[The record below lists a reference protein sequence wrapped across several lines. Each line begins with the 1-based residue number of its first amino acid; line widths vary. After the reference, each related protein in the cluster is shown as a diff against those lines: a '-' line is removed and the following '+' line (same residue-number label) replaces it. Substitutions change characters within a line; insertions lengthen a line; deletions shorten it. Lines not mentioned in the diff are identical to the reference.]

1 MKVSMFRFDI
11 IPLIVVRTIVKSGEN
26 TKTQN

>member
-1 MKVSMFRFDI
+1 MKVSVFQFDI
-11 IPLIVVRTIVKSGEN
+11 IPLIVVRAIVKSGEN